1 MELWLSQLG
10 QTIQPSDVLFNLTKF
25 SNTLSEGID
34 PKSVLLKEIQN
45 YKELIQSFEN
55 IEMQTTKKED
65 FILLMQKDKK
75 NYKEIDLNL
84 TYNSMIKMQNNI
96 AHWLNYCQKN
106 KKNCNS

>member
-1 MELWLSQLG
+1 M
-10 QTIQPSDVLFNLTKF
+10 
-25 SNTLSEGID
+25 GID

-84 TYNSMIKMQNNI
+84 TYNSMMKMQNNI
-96 AHWLNYCQKN
+96 THWLKYCQKN